1 MSRSNLSI
9 ITEALSHIANK
20 VDLHNHLNL
29 QDINI
34 LLENFFRDILNIIYK
49 DRKFKNLNSVEGNFA
64 SVDLGDDKK
73 ELAIQVTS
81 TTSLAKVRK
90 TIEKYKEEYDYKKI
104 VMLYAK
110 MDKPSR
116 SKDINEEAG
125 DKIEIEEWSI
135 KDLCNKINDLKDED
149 ILEIQRIVL
158 NQITPSL
165 YDNYS
170 KNEDIS
176 ATEDYDNL
184 EQKDIRNFSDK
195 YIAVCPTINQHR
207 LIKYSR
213 DIASGEAELSKF
225 SERQIRSMK
234 YRIFEVCQEELIDF
248 CEEYDTKN
256 TIDFSIVNELIEKYT
271 QKACLIIEEKS
282 KDYSYPLKNKDL
294 LKKIVLALINDCY
307 LSFDE
312 NGIYA

>member
-1 MSRSNLSI
+1 MSRSNFTI
-9 ITEALSHIANK
+9 ITDALSHIANK
-20 VDLHNHLNL
+20 VNLHNHLNL

-34 LLENFFRDILNIIYK
+34 HLENFFRDILNIIYK
-49 DRKFKNLNSVEGNFA
+49 DRKFKNLNSLEGNYP
-64 SVDLGDDKK
+64 SIDLGDDLK

-81 TTSLAKVRK
+81 TTSLAKVRN
-90 TIEKYKEEYDYKKI
+90 TIEKYKSEYGYKNL

-116 SKDINEEAG
+116 TNDINNEVDG
-125 DKIEIEEWSI
+125 NITIQEWSI
-135 KDLCNKINDLKDED
+135 KDLCEKINDLDDGD
-149 ILEIQRIVL
+149 IYQIQEIVQRQV
-158 NQITPSL
+158 TPEL
-165 YDNYS
+165 YDHYRKS
-170 KNEDIS
+170 EDSS
-176 ATEDYDNL
+176 ATDEYDSL
-184 EQKDIRNFSDK
+184 EQKDIRNFNDK
-195 YIAVCPTINQHR
+195 FLAVCPEVNNLR
-207 LIKYSR
+207 LNKYSR

-248 CEEYDTKN
+248 CEQYHTDNK
-256 TIDFSIVNELIEKYT
+256 IDLKVINQLIDRYT
-271 QKACLIIEEKS
+271 EKACSIIEEKS

-312 NGIYA
+312 KGIYV